1 MIAAGTLPA
10 IPSPLTENGRIDHDA
25 LAAVLER
32 IFTAGVA
39 GVVVAGTSGEGVSID
54 QARQLELVK
63 ATCEVGGR
71 HTIIAGCAGN
81 SVRTILSAIEVA
93 ANAGV
98 QGVLVP
104 PPYYYPAS
112 DASLISFYT
121 SLAKD
126 SPVPLLLYHIPARTQ
141 NRLSISAIR
150 ALSELEG
157 VAGIKDSGGQ
167 ALFHLDLLALQ
178 HDGFVVFQG
187 DAPLVGWSYMHGAA
201 GSINPVSALFPNLE
215 LALHRSVAS
224 GDLDGVRTNSQ
235 RMSKI
240 AGLLRLGDLPLVTN
254 LKAIGE
260 LLGLMQRW
268 AEPPLPSANDEHLQK
283 LQEALQGLGDWASE
297 PSAAREQH
305 MARPLS
311 DRG

>member
-1 MIAAGTLPA
+1 MIASGTLPA
-10 IPSPLTENGRIDHDA
+10 IPTPLTKDGRIDHDA
-25 LAAVLER
+25 LAAVLGR
-32 IFTAGVA
+32 ILTAGVA
-39 GVVVAGTSGEGVSID
+39 GAVVAGTSGEGVSID
-54 QARQLELVK
+54 QARQLELLK
-63 ATCEVGGR
+63 AACEVAGD
-71 HTIIAGCAGN
+71 HIIIAGCAGN
-81 SVRTILSAIEVA
+81 SVRTILSAIEGA

-121 SLAKD
+121 SLAMD

-141 NRLSISAIR
+141 NRLSISAVR

-167 ALFHLDLLALQ
+167 PLFHLDLLALQ
-178 HDGFVVFQG
+178 HDRFVVFQG
-187 DAPLVGWSYMHGAA
+187 DAPLVGWSYIHGAA
-201 GSINPVSALFPNLE
+201 GSINPVSALFPSLE

-224 GDLDGVRTNSQ
+224 GDLDGVRTYSE

-268 AEPPLPSANDEHLQK
+268 AEPPLPSANNEHLRT
-283 LQEALQGLGDWASE
+283 LQRALLDLGQWASE
-297 PSAAREQH
+297 TSAGRDQRTT
-305 MARPLS
+305 RPLS
-311 DRG
+311 DGA